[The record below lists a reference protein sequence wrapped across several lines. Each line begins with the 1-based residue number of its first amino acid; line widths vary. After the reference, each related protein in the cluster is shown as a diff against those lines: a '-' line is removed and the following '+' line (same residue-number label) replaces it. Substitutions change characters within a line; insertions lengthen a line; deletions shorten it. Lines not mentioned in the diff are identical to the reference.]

1 MAGLHTRF
9 NEFGLIATVALHAAL
24 GWALLRHDAARH
36 TAVSAPVTVSL
47 IDSAGERH
55 VAAPPRP
62 QPKPATAPVPAPP
75 VGLGPAAPAE
85 RAMKEA
91 PASSITLPRFDA
103 DYLDNPPPV
112 YPLLARRLGEQGQ
125 VLLRV
130 LVRADGTPAEVTVQ
144 HSSGSVR
151 LDETA
156 LTAVRRWRFVPAR
169 RGNAPVA
176 APVLVP
182 ISFSLRG

>member
-1 MAGLHTRF
+1 MVGLHTRF
-9 NEFGLIATVALHAAL
+9 NEFGLIATVVLHLVL
-24 GWALLRHDAARH
+24 GWSLLRPDAARQ

-47 IDSAGERH
+47 IDSAGERD
-55 VAAPPRP
+55 VVAPPRP
-62 QPKPATAPVPAPP
+62 QPKPASVPAPE
-75 VGLGPAAPAE
+75 VGAGSVAPAE
-85 RAMKEA
+85 RAMKESPA

-112 YPLLARRLGEQGQ
+112 YPSLARRLGEQGQ

-130 LVRADGTPAEVTVQ
+130 QVRADGTPAEVTVQ
-144 HSSGSVR
+144 QSSGSVR
-151 LDETA
+151 LDEA
-156 LTAVRRWRFVPAR
+156 AREAVRRWRFVPAR

-176 APVLVP
+176 AAVLVP